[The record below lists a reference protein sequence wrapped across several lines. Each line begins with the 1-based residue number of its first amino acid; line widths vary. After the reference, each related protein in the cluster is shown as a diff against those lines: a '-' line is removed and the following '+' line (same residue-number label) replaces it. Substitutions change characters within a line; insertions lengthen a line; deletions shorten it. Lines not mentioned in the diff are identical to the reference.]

1 MGTDRDPMAGS
12 LRSPLIP
19 LAALLL
25 PTAGMLCMIVAACL
39 PASASA
45 ALAIFGSTLFLA
57 AGGFV
62 GEAVLMHVRA
72 RPVPWAPPPPAATTR
87 TWPWSIVEVIRE
99 QRQRLHDVVAGVDW
113 LGTWSPVAIA
123 IAGALLAGIVA
134 LSMWVAAAS
143 DVTPPPQQPLLG
155 CVFIVM
161 VFPLLVLD
169 RVCARL
175 DGGQHATAA
184 QLERL
189 LRLPVVASAGLG
201 VSGIIRSLGYA
212 WPFLIDRALIVLTS
226 LVALE
231 IVLRSIGCIFLPPP
245 PLAERRS
252 SAASSLAGLL
262 APRLPRPGAISAG
275 VQRQFG
281 IDLSRSWALAFLT
294 RAFVPVTIG
303 LALLGWL
310 LSGLTA
316 LGINQRAVYE
326 RFGVPVAIEGPG
338 LHVHLPWPFGI
349 MRKVELGVVHEI
361 PIVFPAGNTGTATTN
376 APVALPDIPAE
387 AVPPA
392 SADRLWDDSHPF
404 EASYLIASAANGQQ
418 GFQIVNIDLRIVYRT
433 SLSADGAIAAAYHV
447 ADPAALI
454 RAAAGRM
461 LVQHFSRY
469 TLPDVLGENRA
480 RFVGSFRTQLQQ
492 RLDQLHAG
500 TDIIA
505 VVVEA
510 IHPPPAA
517 ARAYHNVQA
526 AQIQA
531 EALVSQS
538 RGESFI
544 SLGKAQQASTA
555 TRDAAQA
562 RAAEQVDQAQAA
574 RTLFQGDDQAYRRD
588 GQVFLMEQWLG
599 HLDRDLKQPPLVIVD
614 HRLDGTLAPTIDLR
628 RFGPLDVPPSTVP
641 KQ

>member
-1 MGTDRDPMAGS
+1 
-12 LRSPLIP
+12 
-19 LAALLL
+19 
-25 PTAGMLCMIVAACL
+25 MIVAACMT
-39 PASASA
+39 ASASA

-62 GEAVLMHVRA
+62 GETVLMHARA
-72 RPVPWAPPPPAATTR
+72 RSEPWQPSPHVVTPRAE
-87 TWPWSIVEVIRE
+87 PWSITAAIRG
-99 QRQRLHDVVAGVDW
+99 QRQRLHDVVAGIDW
-113 LGTWSPVAIA
+113 VGAWSPVAIT
-123 IAGALLAGIVA
+123 IAGALIAGIVA
-134 LSMWVAAAS
+134 LSMWTAAAS

-161 VFPLLVLD
+161 AFPLLVLD

-175 DGGQHATAA
+175 DGEQRPVTA

-201 VSGIIRSLGYA
+201 VSGILRSLGYA
-212 WPFLIDRALIVLTS
+212 WPFLIDRALIALTG
-226 LVALE
+226 LVAIE
-231 IVLRSIGCIFLPPP
+231 IVLRSIGCIFLPTP

-252 SAASSLAGLL
+252 PAASSLAGLL
-262 APRLPRPGAISAG
+262 APRLPRPGALSAG
-275 VQRQFG
+275 IQRQFG
-281 IDLSRSWALAFLT
+281 IDLSRSWALAFLM

-303 LALLGWL
+303 LAVFGWL

-361 PIVFPAGNTGTATTN
+361 PIVFPASNADAATTD
-376 APVALPDIPAE
+376 AATASADIPAE

-433 SLSADGAIAAAYHV
+433 SLSVAGATAAAYHI

-469 TLPDVLGENRA
+469 TLTDVLGESRA
-480 RFVGSFRTQLQQ
+480 RFVSSFRTQLQQ
-492 RLDQLHAG
+492 RLDQLHSG

-538 RGESFI
+538 RGASFV

-555 TRDAAQA
+555 MRDAAQA
-562 RAAEQVDQAQAA
+562 GAAEQVDQALAA
-574 RTLFQGDDQAYRRD
+574 RTLFQGDDQAYRRG
-588 GQVFLMEQWLG
+588 GQVFLMEQWLD
-599 HLDRDLKQPPLVIVD
+599 HLDRDLKQSPLVIVD

-628 RFGPLDVPPSTVP
+628 RFGPFDVPAPTTP
-641 KQ
+641 KP